1 MNDKTATEKI
11 IKAIDILKQ
20 QERLICNDC
29 AHPAMVGW
37 CENHCR
43 LSEAFDMAVDAMKKQ
58 IPVKPVKSKDPRY
71 GMGYEYYDWEC
82 PTCGGFL
89 APEPAR
95 SGDHHC
101 KCGQA
106 IDWEVESDQ
115 I

>member
-11 IKAIDILKQ
+11 TKAIDILER
-20 QERLICNDC
+20 QEIMICHNC

-37 CENHCR
+37 CENHCK
-43 LSEAFDMAVDAMKKQ
+43 LPKAFNMAVDAMRKQ
-58 IPVKPVKSKDPRY
+58 IPVKPVKSKEPRY